1 MEVTLSSQLLS
12 LGISALVGL
21 ALAVVY
27 DVFRVTRILFR
38 TGKIAMYVQDILYG
52 IAAAFV
58 TFLLALA
65 VNSGEI
71 RFYIIGGELIGMAVY
86 FLTLGRITV
95 RIAKWIHRI
104 CVKIALWF
112 KRHISEPIK
121 GVYEKKKLPL
131 RKRMPKIKKERKI
144 QNEIL
149 KIP

>member
-12 LGISALVGL
+12 LGISALVGFGVGSCL
-21 ALAVVY
+21 RCFPRNPY
-27 DVFRVTRILFR
+27 FISYRQNC
-38 TGKIAMYVQDILYG
+38 YVCAGYFIWYRCC
-52 IAAAFV
+52 V
-58 TFLLALA
+58 HYFLLALA

-121 GVYEKKKLPL
+121 GFYEKKKTAIAQ
-131 RKRMPKIKKERKI
+131 RMPKIKKKEKFRTKY
-144 QNEIL
+144 
-149 KIP
+149 